1 MKHQKENTTNKQINL
16 PSISKQ
22 LFKPMKIT
30 QLAALVCFVTTSALA
45 QERPDVKYGK
55 VNADDFKTTFTTDSS
70 AEAVVIYE
78 NGDVEFGVDDFS
90 ITIIKRYHVRMKILK
105 KSGTDRGII
114 KIPLT
119 KFGNGFSE
127 LLRSFDGCTYNLENG
142 KVVASKL
149 KNESVFHEHVSGDFY
164 QDKMSFPNLKE
175 GSILEYRYVLETP
188 YAVSHNPD
196 AWYFQKDIPVV
207 WSEYHV
213 LVPVYLTYR
222 NITGGY
228 LKFAINKKENSRTN
242 LSSGLDLQAVSYQY
256 AVKDIP
262 SFHEEKFITSR
273 KDYLSKVNFELIT
286 VAIPGRTISNFADT
300 WDNVTKNALKEYNFG
315 EYLDQKKFLKS
326 AAQEISMTKDTMKK
340 INAAFE
346 YICKNIK
353 WNNITSLVPLKDLA
367 AVFENK
373 TGNSAEINVM
383 LINLLRSLGFDA
395 NVVILS
401 TRGNGEINELYPMVG
416 QFNYSIACV
425 TLNGKDILMDA
436 TDPFTRPGMLP
447 ERCLT
452 GIGRLM
458 KEKGARFVSLRP
470 AEKSARFEMLTASL
484 NPSSGEISG
493 SSVISKAGYDG
504 HEVRVDILE
513 KGEEEIVKTFK
524 KSNSEWEIKN
534 FKLENKDNIS
544 EPIKFSFDFNYPE
557 NVSATTIYINP
568 MLSGKVSNNPFTE
581 QNRIYPVDLIFTSD
595 NMYMATIKIPEGYTV
610 EELPKPASVALPDNL
625 GKFSYMINVVGA
637 DIKISSRITLN
648 EYYFAPQEYE
658 LLKNFYDLIVQKHAE
673 QLVLKKK

>member
-1 MKHQKENTTNKQINL
+1 
-16 PSISKQ
+16 
-22 LFKPMKIT
+22 MKII

-45 QERPDVKYGK
+45 QERPEVKYGK
-55 VNADDFKTTFTTDSS
+55 VSADDFKTAFTTDSS

-78 NGDVEFGVDDFS
+78 NGDLEFGVDGSS
-90 ITIIKRYHVRMKILK
+90 ITMIKRYHVRMKILK

-114 KIPLT
+114 KIPLM
-119 KFGNGFSE
+119 KYGGGASE

-175 GSILEYRYVLETP
+175 GSIFEYRYVLETP
-188 YAVSHNPD
+188 YGVRHNPEP
-196 AWYFQKDIPVV
+196 WYFQKDIPVA
-207 WSEYHV
+207 WSEYAV
-213 LVPVYLTYR
+213 LIPVYLTYR

-228 LKFAINKKENSRTN
+228 CKFAINKKENSRTN
-242 LSSGLDLQAVSYQY
+242 LSSGWDVPATAFQY
-256 AVKDIP
+256 AVKNIP

-273 KDYLSKVNFELIT
+273 KDYLSKINFELIS
-286 VAIPGRTISNFADT
+286 VAMPGEMVYNFADS
-300 WDNVTKNALKEYNFG
+300 WENVTKSALKGYNFG

-326 AAQEISMTKDTMKK
+326 AVQEISQIKDTMKK

-346 YICKNIK
+346 YISKRIK
-353 WNNITSLVPLKDLA
+353 WDDTKSLIPFKDLPV
-367 AVFENK
+367 VFENK

-383 LINLLRSLGFDA
+383 LINLLKALGFDA
-395 NVVILS
+395 NIVILS
-401 TRGNGEINELYPMVG
+401 TRGNGEINELCPMMG

-436 TDPFTRPGMLP
+436 TDPFTKPGMLP

-452 GIGRLM
+452 GLGRLM
-458 KEKGARFVSLRP
+458 KEKGSRFVSLRP

-493 SSVISKAGYDG
+493 SSVISKAGYGG
-504 HEVRVDILE
+504 HEIREQIQE
-513 KGEEEIVKTFK
+513 KGEEDIAKTFK
-524 KSNSEWEIKN
+524 KSNAEWEIKN
-534 FKLENKDNIS
+534 FKLENKDNVS
-544 EPIKFSFDFNYPE
+544 EPVKFSFDFKYPE

-568 MLSGKVSNNPFTE
+568 MLSGKMESNPFAE

-610 EELPKPASVALPDNL
+610 EELPKATSVALPDNL
-625 GKFSYMINVVGA
+625 GKFSYMINVVGT

-658 LLKNFYDLIVQKHAE
+658 LLKNFYDLIVQKHVE

>member
-1 MKHQKENTTNKQINL
+1 
-16 PSISKQ
+16 
-22 LFKPMKIT
+22 MKII

-55 VNADDFKTTFTTDSS
+55 VSADDFKTTYTTDSS

-90 ITIIKRYHVRMKILK
+90 ITIIKRYHVRMRILK

-119 KFGNGFSE
+119 KIGSGFSE

-142 KVVASKL
+142 KVIASKL
-149 KNESVFHEHVSGDFY
+149 KNESVFHEHVSEDQY

-175 GSILEYRYVLETP
+175 GSIFEYRYVLETP
-188 YAVSHNPD
+188 YAVRSNPEP
-196 AWYFQKDIPVV
+196 WYFQKDIPVV
-207 WSEYHV
+207 WSEYKV
-213 LVPVYLTYR
+213 LAPVYLTYR
-222 NITGGY
+222 NVIGGY
-228 LKFAINKKENSRTN
+228 LKFFINKKENSRTN
-242 LSSGLDLQAVSYQY
+242 LSSGLDLPATSYQY
-256 AVKDIP
+256 VVKDIP
-262 SFHEEKFITSR
+262 SFHEEKFITSK
-273 KDYLSKVNFELIT
+273 KDYLSKVNFELIS
-286 VAIPGRTISNFADT
+286 VAIPGRPISNFADT
-300 WDNVTKNALKEYNFG
+300 WDNVTKNALKNYNFG

-326 AAQEISMTKDTMKK
+326 VAQEISLVKDTVKK

-346 YICKNIK
+346 YISKNIK
-353 WNNITSLVPLKDLA
+353 WNNTISLVPLKDLS

-383 LINLLRSLGFDA
+383 LINLLKSLGFDA
-395 NVVILS
+395 NIVILS
-401 TRGNGEINELYPMVG
+401 TRGNGEINELYPMMG
-416 QFNYSIACV
+416 QFDYSIACV

-436 TDPFTRPGMLP
+436 TDPFTKPGMLP

-458 KEKGARFVSLRP
+458 KDKGARFVSLRP
-470 AEKSARFEMLTASL
+470 GEKSARFEMLTASL

-493 SSVISKAGYDG
+493 NSVISKAGYDG
-504 HEVRVDILE
+504 HEVREQIQE
-513 KGEEEIVKTFK
+513 KGEEDIAKTFK
-524 KSNSEWEIKN
+524 KSNAEWEIKN
-534 FKLENKDNIS
+534 FRLENKDNVS
-544 EPIKFSFDFNYPE
+544 EPIKLSFEFKYPE

-568 MLSGKVSNNPFTE
+568 MLSGKISSNPFTE

-610 EELPKPASVALPDNL
+610 EELPKAVSVALPDNL
-625 GKFSYMINVVGA
+625 GKFSYMINVVGT